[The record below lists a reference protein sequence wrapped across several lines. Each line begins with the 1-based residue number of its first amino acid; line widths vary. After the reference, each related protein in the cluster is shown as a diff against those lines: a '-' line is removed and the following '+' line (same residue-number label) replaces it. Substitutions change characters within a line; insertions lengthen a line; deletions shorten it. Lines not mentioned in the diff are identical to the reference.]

1 MMKNKITRS
10 AYEYKLAEL
19 ERLERE
25 ILDLEESKKTLAQD
39 GTDDENPAYGY
50 NNQQLVSAYGRR
62 NELKAELNH
71 VTIVEPEKA
80 GEGEFSEYAKSI
92 TIRSEYPDDGPEI
105 ETLIVGRDGFN
116 CISPASPL
124 FKFLHGQKVGFKGI
138 FRHTGE
144 RIGEVAYE
152 VEILDIAF

>member
-62 NELKAELNH
+62 NELRAELNH

-92 TIRSEYPDDGPEI
+92 TIR
-105 ETLIVGRDGFN
+105 RDGFN

>member
-1 MMKNKITRS
+1 MKKNITRS
-10 AYEYKLAEL
+10 EYEYKRAEL
-19 ERLERE
+19 ERLDKE
-25 ILDLEESKKTLAQD
+25 IIGLEESKKILAQD

-50 NNQQLVSAYGRR
+50 NNQQLVAAYARR
-62 NELKAELNH
+62 DALRGELNR
-71 VTIVEPEKA
+71 VNVVEPEKV

-92 TIRSEYPDDGPEI
+92 TIRSNYPDDGSEI
-105 ETLIVGRDGFN
+105 ETLVVGRDGFD

-138 FRHTGE
+138 FRHNGE